1 MKYISEKDE
10 VLFYLEDVRAL
21 IEKND
26 RDFPISLIERVDLQK
41 YIEKVFN
48 NGEMILSLNE
58 ENDVIGCIF
67 FYANDCVSQV
77 GFITLLCVDRDYRNC
92 GIAKQL
98 LGYTLSKMIELT
110 MAYCDLL
117 TNIENKQA
125 RTLYIKNGFQEIDR
139 ENGEIH
145 FRKKLKMNILFTSVG
160 RRSYLVKYF
169 KEVLKDKGK
178 VHAANSSDI
187 SPAFQVADFS
197 VVTPLIYDNEYISF
211 LKKYCK
217 EHQIDAI
224 ISLFDVDL
232 PVLAEHKKE
241 FEDIGVKV
249 VVSDKKVV
257 DICNDK
263 WKTYQFLE
271 GNGFKTPKSYLDIK
285 KVLSDI
291 EKGELNYPVI
301 LKPRWGMGSL
311 SVMQADNE
319 TELKVFYEKIYR
331 EIQNSYLKY
340 ESQESLENCILI
352 QEKLKGQEYGL
363 DIINNLEGEYQNTI
377 IKRKNAMRS
386 GETDCAETVY
396 FEEAEV
402 LGKTLSE
409 KMKHVSNLDVDVFK
423 VENELYVLEM
433 NARFGGGY
441 PFSHLAGV
449 NLPAALIDWLQGQE
463 TDKNNLIYEVGILG
477 QKDIQIVK
485 L

>member
-1 MKYISEKDE
+1 
-10 VLFYLEDVRAL
+10 
-21 IEKND
+21 
-26 RDFPISLIERVDLQK
+26 
-41 YIEKVFN
+41 
-48 NGEMILSLNE
+48 
-58 ENDVIGCIF
+58 
-67 FYANDCVSQV
+67 
-77 GFITLLCVDRDYRNC
+77 
-92 GIAKQL
+92 
-98 LGYTLSKMIELT
+98 
-110 MAYCDLL
+110 
-117 TNIENKQA
+117 
-125 RTLYIKNGFQEIDR
+125 
-139 ENGEIH
+139 
-145 FRKKLKMNILFTSVG
+145 
-160 RRSYLVKYF
+160 
-169 KEVLKDKGK
+169 
-178 VHAANSSDI
+178 
-187 SPAFQVADFS
+187 
-197 VVTPLIYDNEYISF
+197 
-211 LKKYCK
+211 
-217 EHQIDAI
+217 
-224 ISLFDVDL
+224 
-232 PVLAEHKKE
+232 
-241 FEDIGVKV
+241 
-249 VVSDKKVV
+249 
-257 DICNDK
+257 
-263 WKTYQFLE
+263 
-271 GNGFKTPKSYLDIK
+271 
-285 KVLSDI
+285 
-291 EKGELNYPVI
+291 
-301 LKPRWGMGSL
+301 MGSL

>member
-1 MKYISEKDE
+1 
-10 VLFYLEDVRAL
+10 
-21 IEKND
+21 
-26 RDFPISLIERVDLQK
+26 
-41 YIEKVFN
+41 
-48 NGEMILSLNE
+48 
-58 ENDVIGCIF
+58 
-67 FYANDCVSQV
+67 
-77 GFITLLCVDRDYRNC
+77 
-92 GIAKQL
+92 
-98 LGYTLSKMIELT
+98 
-110 MAYCDLL
+110 
-117 TNIENKQA
+117 
-125 RTLYIKNGFQEIDR
+125 
-139 ENGEIH
+139 
-145 FRKKLKMNILFTSVG
+145 MNILFTSVG

-169 KEVLKDKGK
+169 KEVLKHKGK
-178 VHAANSSDI
+178 VHVANSSDI

-211 LKKYCK
+211 LKNYCK

>member
-1 MKYISEKDE
+1 
-10 VLFYLEDVRAL
+10 
-21 IEKND
+21 
-26 RDFPISLIERVDLQK
+26 
-41 YIEKVFN
+41 
-48 NGEMILSLNE
+48 
-58 ENDVIGCIF
+58 
-67 FYANDCVSQV
+67 
-77 GFITLLCVDRDYRNC
+77 
-92 GIAKQL
+92 
-98 LGYTLSKMIELT
+98 
-110 MAYCDLL
+110 
-117 TNIENKQA
+117 
-125 RTLYIKNGFQEIDR
+125 
-139 ENGEIH
+139 
-145 FRKKLKMNILFTSVG
+145 MNILFTSVG

-169 KEVLKDKGK
+169 KEALKDKGK
-178 VHAANSSDI
+178 IHVANSSAI

>member
-1 MKYISEKDE
+1 MD
-10 VLFYLEDVRAL
+10 
-21 IEKND
+21 
-26 RDFPISLIERVDLQK
+26 
-41 YIEKVFN
+41 
-48 NGEMILSLNE
+48 GEE
-58 ENDVIGCIF
+58 
-67 FYANDCVSQV
+67 Y
-77 GFITLLCVDRDYRNC
+77 
-92 GIAKQL
+92 
-98 LGYTLSKMIELT
+98 
-110 MAYCDLL
+110 
-117 TNIENKQA
+117 
-125 RTLYIKNGFQEIDR
+125 
-139 ENGEIH
+139 
-145 FRKKLKMNILFTSVG
+145 MNILFTSVG

-169 KEVLKDKGK
+169 KEALKDKGK
-178 VHAANSSDI
+178 VHVANSSNI

-217 EHQIDAI
+217 EHQIGAI
-224 ISLFDVDL
+224 ISLFDIDL

-249 VVSDKKVV
+249 VVSDKRVV

-271 GNGFKTPKSYLDIK
+271 DNGFKTPKSYLDVE

-291 EKGELNYPVI
+291 EKGKLNYPVI

-396 FEEAEV
+396 FEEAEA

>member
-1 MKYISEKDE
+1 
-10 VLFYLEDVRAL
+10 
-21 IEKND
+21 
-26 RDFPISLIERVDLQK
+26 
-41 YIEKVFN
+41 
-48 NGEMILSLNE
+48 
-58 ENDVIGCIF
+58 
-67 FYANDCVSQV
+67 
-77 GFITLLCVDRDYRNC
+77 
-92 GIAKQL
+92 
-98 LGYTLSKMIELT
+98 
-110 MAYCDLL
+110 
-117 TNIENKQA
+117 
-125 RTLYIKNGFQEIDR
+125 
-139 ENGEIH
+139 
-145 FRKKLKMNILFTSVG
+145 MNILFTSVG

-169 KEVLKDKGK
+169 KEALKDKGK
-178 VHAANSSDI
+178 IHVANSSAI

-257 DICNDK
+257 GICNDK

-271 GNGFKTPKSYLDIK
+271 GNGFKTPKSYLDVE
-285 KVLSDI
+285 KVLFDI
-291 EKGELNYPVI
+291 EKEELNYPVI

-319 TELKVFYEKIYR
+319 MELKVFYQKIYR

-340 ESQESLENCILI
+340 ESRESLENCILI

-363 DIINNLEGEYQNTI
+363 DIINNLAGEYQNTI

-396 FEEAEV
+396 FDEAEA

-409 KMKHVSNLDVDVFK
+409 KMKHISNLDVDVFK
-423 VENELYVLEM
+423 VENNLYVLEM

-449 NLPAALIDWLQGQE
+449 NLPAALIDWLQGKE
-463 TDKNNLIYEVGILG
+463 TDKNNLTYEVGILG

-485 L
+485 LQK